1 MQDGA
6 NRNGGD
12 DERRI
17 QHRLPVAYDL
27 KVDITGEHVPYTGM
41 IKDISSGGLFITT
54 NEWHNVGD
62 IIDLR
67 FTFPTVEDPVDCKA
81 KVQWI
86 RDQYSSGGMPPGV
99 GVSFV
104 DLTPEVTKK
113 INSYIRDK
121 EIAFYDEG
129 F

>member
-6 NRNGGD
+6 NKKGGG
-12 DERRI
+12 DERRV
-17 QHRLPVAYDL
+17 QDRLPVAYNL
-27 KVDITGEHVPYTGM
+27 EVDITGEHVPYTGM

-54 NEWHNVGD
+54 DEEHFVGD

-67 FTFPTVEDPVDCKA
+67 FTFPSVSDPVDCQA
-81 KVQWI
+81 KVQWV
-86 RDQYSSGGMPPGV
+86 RDKYASGGMAPGV
-99 GVSFV
+99 GVSFIS
-104 DLTPEVTKK
+104 LTKEVTAK

-121 EIAFYDEG
+121 EVAFYDEG